1 MEIFNSNT
9 EKYRVNEILPWVCY
23 VLGQEAK
30 ILQLCLS
37 AFPSPSSPSP
47 PPSSPSVSVSA
58 LPSSVS
64 APESDSMAVGF
75 DRYRNYYSL
84 NGSGSHIGWERS
96 LDLDAMKTDETS
108 PDVLLKQLRGEVRT
122 SSI

>member
-9 EKYRVNEILPWVCY
+9 EKYRVNEILPWVCF

-37 AFPSPSSPSP
+37 AFSSPSSPSP
-47 PPSSPSVSVSA
+47 PPSSPSVSASVSV
-58 LPSSVS
+58 SVS
-64 APESDSMAVGF
+64 APESDGMAVGF

-96 LDLDAMKTDETS
+96 LDLDAMKADETS